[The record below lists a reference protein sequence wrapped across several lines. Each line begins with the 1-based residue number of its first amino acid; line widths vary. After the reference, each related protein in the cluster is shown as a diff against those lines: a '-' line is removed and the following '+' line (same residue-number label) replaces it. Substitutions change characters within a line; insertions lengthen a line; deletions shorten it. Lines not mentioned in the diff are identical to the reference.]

1 VTAPDAP
8 SAAGLSRQG
17 WGLLGRQMSRQRWG
31 LAAGVA
37 VGLAWTAGRVSIPS
51 LVQRAIDEGVEA
63 GDRAAVVHWAA
74 LIGIVAVATAL
85 CTGVR
90 RYMAFREAR
99 LAEASLRDQLFAHVV
114 RLSFPYHDQSPTGQL
129 MSRANTDLQQV
140 QNFVVLVPLT
150 VANVVT
156 VVASAVILVRIDL
169 LLTVLALGALPT
181 VGVLARRMSTRLFPT
196 MMAVQEESAELAEVV
211 EETVAGVRVVK
222 GFGAEEVQARR
233 LAGEA
238 DDVYR
243 AAMDGALIRARYW
256 PGLELLPSLGLILV
270 LAYGG
275 HLVIDGRLTIGE
287 LVAFNAY
294 VALLVWPLRMLGWI
308 VAMAQRAIAA
318 SQRVAE
324 VLRTDVEVAEP
335 AAPVALPAR
344 PGPGDDTAPVGRVTF
359 DGVSFGYA
367 AGPPVLDG
375 FRLEVPA
382 GQSVAVVGATASG
395 KSTLAR
401 LLCRF
406 YDVDGGAVLLDGI
419 DVRDVSLHDL
429 RRAVGLVFEDTFL
442 FSDTLAANIA
452 FAEPDAALDDIVR
465 AATLAGAHRFIEA
478 LPHGYDT
485 LVGERGYSLSGGQR
499 QRVAIARAI
508 LADPRV
514 LVLDDATSAVDPTK
528 EHEIR
533 DALSEVMEG
542 RTTIVIAHRPATI
555 ALADRVVLIDGGRVA
570 ADGPHEQLLHTSA
583 RYRQVLASTAA
594 AEGAPAG
601 VEEGEV
607 EVAGDGTLPVAGA

>member
-1 VTAPDAP
+1 M
-8 SAAGLSRQG
+8 G
-17 WGLLGRQMSRQRWG
+17 RQRWG
-31 LAAGVA
+31 LAAGIA
-37 VGLAWTAGRVSIPS
+37 VGLVWTAGRVSIPS
-51 LVQRAIDEGVEA
+51 FVQRAVDDGIEV
-63 GDRAAVVHWAA
+63 GDRDVVVRWALVIGAVAVV
-74 LIGIVAVATAL
+74 TAL
-85 CTGVR
+85 CTGMR

-99 LAEASLRDQLFAHVV
+99 FAEASLRDRLFAHVV

-150 VANVVT
+150 IANVVT
-156 VVASAVILVRIDL
+156 VLATAVILARINL
-169 LLTVLALGALPT
+169 LLTLMALGGLPALI
-181 VGVLARRMSTRLFPT
+181 VLTRRMSSRLFPT
-196 MMAVQEESAELAEVV
+196 MMDVQQESAELAEVV
-211 EETVAGVRVVK
+211 EETVSGVRVVK

-233 LAGEA
+233 LAAEA
-238 DDVYR
+238 DDVY
-243 AAMDGALIRARYW
+243 GASMAGAQIRARYW
-256 PGLELLPSLGLILV
+256 PGLDLLPSLGLVLV

-275 HLVIDGRLTIGE
+275 HLVIDERLTLGE

-294 VALLVWPLRMLGWI
+294 VTLLIWPMRMLGWI

-335 AAPVALPAR
+335 AHPVALPPR
-344 PGPGDDTAPVGRVTF
+344 PAPGAGAAVGRVVF
-359 DGVSFGYA
+359 EDVSFGYA
-367 AGPPVLDG
+367 QGPAVLGG

-382 GQSVAVVGATASG
+382 GQSVAVVGATGSG

-406 YDVDGGAVLLDGI
+406 YDVDAGAVRLDGV
-419 DVRDVSLHDL
+419 DVREVSLHEL

-442 FSDTLAANIA
+442 FSDTIAGNIA

-465 AATLAGAHRFIEA
+465 AATLAGAHGFIEA
-478 LPHGYDT
+478 LPEGYDT
-485 LVGERGYSLSGGQR
+485 LIGERGYSLSGGQR

-533 DALSEVMEG
+533 DAMTEVMRD

-555 ALADRVVLIDGGRVA
+555 ALADRVVLIGEGRVV

-583 RYRQVLASTAA
+583 RYREVLAAA
-594 AEGAPAG
+594 AEA
-601 VEEGEV
+601 EV
-607 EVAGDGTLPVAGA
+607 DAEDEASAPVAGA